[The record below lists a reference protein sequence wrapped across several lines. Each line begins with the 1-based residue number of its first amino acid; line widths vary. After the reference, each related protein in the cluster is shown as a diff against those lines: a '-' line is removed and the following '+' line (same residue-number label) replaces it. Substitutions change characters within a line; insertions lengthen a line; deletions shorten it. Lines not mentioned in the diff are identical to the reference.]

1 VRKECGYL
9 AGQFLTVEADKRKAE
24 RLEKFQAERRK
35 LQRKVFRFLSLDSL
49 SSYSYY
55 FPYAYLIIVFMMEY
69 RCLYINSVFLINDA
83 CLFLL
88 IVCMEVH

>member
-24 RLEKFQAERRK
+24 RLEKLQAERRK
-35 LQRKVFRFLSLDSL
+35 LQRKVFRFLSLDSV

-55 FPYAYLIIVFMMEY
+55 FPYAYLIIDFIMKY
-69 RCLYINSVFLINDA
+69 GYLGIISVFLINDA
-83 CLFLL
+83 CLLLL